1 MKFPYSLALFDLD
14 GTLVDT
20 AADIAEAVNR
30 TLDDWKLP
38 QVEEAVIRGWI
49 GDGARV
55 LVETAFRHAGS
66 DTAVDD
72 IMDGF
77 MVHYGETLLLRAKL
91 YPGVAETLEALQA
104 QGVALAVCTN
114 KPQRY
119 VRPLLEHLGI
129 ADRFGAMIGG
139 DTLPERKPSALPLL
153 HLAQLFD
160 RQPNDCVLIG
170 DSATDAAAA
179 KAAVMPLVL
188 VSYGYPRGF
197 DLRTAQA
204 LAVIDDMRALLSL
217 HPQASGIAS
226 ASIA

>member
-1 MKFPYSLALFDLD
+1 MNFPYSLALFDLD

-30 TLDDWKLP
+30 SLRDWQLP

-66 DTAVDD
+66 AVAVDE

-77 MVHYGETLLLRAKL
+77 MVHYGQTLLQRAQP
-91 YPGVAETLEALQA
+91 YPGVADTLQALQA
-104 QGVALAVCTN
+104 DGVALAVCTN

-129 ADRFGAMIGG
+129 AGFFGAMVGG

-153 HLAQLFD
+153 HLA
-160 RQPNDCVLIG
+160 RQFGIAPEASVMVG

-179 KAAVMPLVL
+179 RAAGMPLVL
-188 VSYGYPRGF
+188 VRYGYPRGF
-197 DLRTAQA
+197 DLDSAGA
-204 LAVIDDMRALLSL
+204 LAVIGEMRQLLDLRPVS
-217 HPQASGIAS
+217 PAS
-226 ASIA
+226 A